1 LQRLEVKLGTQVLK
15 LSDAQVIE
23 YSELI
28 RKIVRNSRFPV
39 RSAREITI
47 RLRQELIN
55 LLLLYSPPNSRTPAQ
70 LPLALPTPPKQLP
83 ANFCQL
89 AAELKNH
96 RFPLLGLSVDTDAST
111 PGQIRWRRDYISGRE
126 TELAYF
132 RRIPY
137 LDASR
142 AGDHKVI
149 WELNR
154 HQHLV
159 LLAQCGYIDE
169 VVAQLQD
176 WIQENPFHRGIN
188 WSSSLEV
195 AFRALSWIWIYH
207 LAGNHFPESF
217 RAQFLRSVH
226 QHGRHL
232 ENNLSFYFSP
242 NTHLLGEAVALHAL
256 GKLFPGFPR
265 ARKWEVLGGR
275 VVDEQIEKQVR
286 PDGGHF
292 EQSTYYHVYA
302 LDMFL
307 FHAILN
313 PPTDAYRNRLEKM
326 VEYLHELMGPMRKLA
341 FIGDDDGGRFFHP
354 FGAHDEYG
362 RATIAT
368 AANLLKRTD
377 WAFETADLFPQAAW
391 WLGNTEGRG
400 QGSWHS
406 KLFPDTGMAV
416 MTSGPVHI
424 LIDAG
429 PFGPWGSGHSHSDT
443 LSLVVRHGEREILVD
458 PGTYT
463 YVGDIQERNRFRG
476 TAAHNT
482 IRIDA
487 LDQATPVNPFRWTD
501 QPAVRILSWQTSSQE
516 DLLDAECIYCGFVHR
531 RRVRFR
537 KPHIIE
543 IDDEIAGPPGEHL
556 LEQFWHMGSEHD
568 LRLFQFDGEVEQ
580 LCGERSKAFGQKQKS
595 PEVRICRKTNLPA
608 RFHTVIDLSKVL
620 SKV

>member
-1 LQRLEVKLGTQVLK
+1 M
-15 LSDAQVIE
+15 
-23 YSELI
+23 
-28 RKIVRNSRFPV
+28 RN
-39 RSAREITI
+39 AREITP

-55 LLLLYSPPNSRTPAQ
+55 LQFLFRPPDVPLPIQ
-70 LPLALPTPPKQLP
+70 QPLALPAPPKPLP
-83 ANFCQL
+83 EDFCRL
-89 AAELKNH
+89 AAEIQNH
-96 RFPLLGLSVDTDAST
+96 RFPLLGLLIDVNAST
-111 PGQIRWRRDYISGRE
+111 PGQIRWRRDYVSGRE
-126 TELAYF
+126 TGLAYF

-169 VVAQLQD
+169 VVVQLKD
-176 WIQENPFHRGIN
+176 WMKENPFHRGIN
-188 WSSSLEV
+188 WSSALEV

-207 LAGNHFPESF
+207 LAGHRFSELF
-217 RAQFLRSVH
+217 RAEFLRSLN
-226 QHGRHL
+226 QHGCHL

-256 GKLFPGFPR
+256 GKLFPTFPR
-265 ARKWEVLGGR
+265 AEKWKVLGSR
-275 VVDEQIEKQVR
+275 VVEDQMERQVR

-307 FHAILN
+307 FHAILST
-313 PPTDAYRNRLEKM
+313 PIGAYRNRLEKM
-326 VEYLHELMGPMRKLA
+326 GEYLHELMGPVRKLP

-368 AANLLKRTD
+368 AAILLKRTD
-377 WAFETADLFPQAAW
+377 WAFETIDLYSQAAW
-391 WLGNTEGRG
+391 WLGATEGRG
-400 QGSWHS
+400 QGSWRS

-443 LSLVVRHGEREILVD
+443 LSLVVRHGEREILID

-463 YVGDIQERNRFRG
+463 YMGDMQERNRFRG

-487 LDQATPVNPFRWTD
+487 LDQATPVNPFRWAD
-501 QPAVRILSWQTSSQE
+501 QPAVRILSWDTSEEE
-516 DLLDAECIYCGFVHR
+516 DVLDAECAYGGFVHR
-531 RRVRFR
+531 RRVRFH
-537 KPHIIE
+537 KPHLIE
-543 IDDEIAGPPGEHL
+543 IDDEITGPPGEHL
-556 LEQFWHMGSEHD
+556 LEQFWHLASEND
-568 LRLFQFDGEVEQ
+568 VPLFRFDGEIEQ
-580 LCGERSKAFGQKQKS
+580 LSGERSKAFGRKQSS
-595 PEVRICRKTNLPA
+595 PEVRISRTAQLPA
-608 RFHTVIDLSKVL
+608 RFHTVLDLSKVL
-620 SKV
+620 SAI